1 MKNARAERANLLF
14 LLTSKFVTFSSP
26 LSLLKLPNDDGDG
39 NENATSNYKFVSL
52 MTMSTFLIEQGY
64 GSSSKMA
71 LVETVLN
78 LREKM
83 RSYPQVLTF
92 FIEPQIWLV
101 HVVVLLTTAKKWTKV
116 KNVRAARAKL
126 LFFPTK
132 HRRCRR
138 RCRE

>member
-1 MKNARAERANLLF
+1 
-14 LLTSKFVTFSSP
+14 
-26 LSLLKLPNDDGDG
+26 
-39 NENATSNYKFVSL
+39 
-52 MTMSTFLIEQGY
+52 MSTFLIEQGY

-83 RSYPQVLTF
+83 QSYPQVLTF
-92 FIEPQIWLV
+92 FTEPQIWLV

-116 KNVRAARAKL
+116 KNARAARAKL

-138 RCRE
+138 RCREF